1 MTDCSI
7 SEIWVTP
14 LLNFLDNN
22 NLTTTVRT
30 SGELG
35 GQAITS
41 DRINVFDFIVS
52 KHTANDTVSTETV
65 NVNHGVR
72 KEKRTRYRR
81 KDIEALEKR
90 KEGRKKIIK
99 KIKHHITLFMRE
111 KKASYSTE
119 FPLKKLFKN
128 ANVTIKDK
136 GRSV

>member
-1 MTDCSI
+1 M
-7 SEIWVTP
+7 
-14 LLNFLDNN
+14 
-22 NLTTTVRT
+22 RT

-99 KIKHHITLFMRE
+99 KNKAPYHVIHEGKESFLQHRISFE
-111 KKASYSTE
+111 KAFQKCKRNY
-119 FPLKKLFKN
+119 
-128 ANVTIKDK
+128 
-136 GRSV
+136 